1 MSPNQTKELEMPDEV
16 ERELVH
22 TRQITCRAFRLKNG
36 WLEVEATLSDEK
48 GQEVAFRSRP
58 PVQPGSRMHSMSLRL
73 TVDADFLIRDV
84 RVFTL
89 TAPWTMCGGTDD
101 AYRKLIGLRI
111 GPGFTQQM
119 KQRVGGIEGC
129 THVTELVAQAANT
142 YMQASWPDRIAR
154 QMAVA
159 ADPRQWPD
167 QSAVGFV
174 NHCHAWRQ
182 DGATLAQEYPELA
195 PPKE

>member
-1 MSPNQTKELEMPDEV
+1 MTAEA

-36 WLEVEATLSDEK
+36 WLEIEATLNDEK
-48 GQEVAFRSRP
+48 GQQVAFRSRP
-58 PVQPGSRMHSMSLRL
+58 PVQPGSRMHSMSLLL

-84 RVFTL
+84 RAATL
-89 TAPWTMCGGTDD
+89 IAPWTMCGGTDE
-101 AYRKLIGLRI
+101 AYRRLIGLRI
-111 GPGFTQQM
+111 GPGFSQQM
-119 KQRVGGIEGC
+119 KKLVGGIEGC
-129 THVTELVAQAANT
+129 THVTELLAQAANT

-159 ADPRQWPD
+159 DDPRLWPD

-182 DGATLAQEYPELA
+182 DGATLAQEYPELV

>member
-1 MSPNQTKELEMPDEV
+1 MEQVEGHEV
-16 ERELVH
+16 QAEIERELVH

-36 WLEVEATLSDEK
+36 WLEIEATLIDEK

-58 PVQPGSRMHSMSLRL
+58 PVQPGTRMHSMSLLL

-84 RVFTL
+84 RAATL

-101 AYRKLIGLRI
+101 AYRKLVGLRI

-119 KQRVGGIEGC
+119 KKLVGGIEGC
-129 THVTELVAQAANT
+129 THVTELLAQAANT

-159 ADPRQWPD
+159 DDPRQWPD

-182 DGATLAQEYPELA
+182 DGATLAQEYPELV

>member
-1 MSPNQTKELEMPDEV
+1 MSTET

-22 TRQITCRAFRLKNG
+22 TRQITCRAFRLENG
-36 WLEVEATLSDEK
+36 WLEIEATLSDEK
-48 GQEVAFRSRP
+48 GQEVPFRSRP
-58 PVQPGSRMHSMSLRL
+58 PVRPGTRMHSMSLLL

-84 RVFTL
+84 RAATL
-89 TAPWTMCGGTDD
+89 TAPWTPCGGTDE
-101 AYRKLIGLRI
+101 AYRRLIGLRI
-111 GPGFTQQM
+111 GPGFSRQM
-119 KQRVGGIEGC
+119 KKLVGGVEGC

-167 QSAVGFV
+167 RSAVGFV
-174 NHCHAWRQ
+174 NQCHAWRQ
-182 DGATLAQEYPELA
+182 DGETLAREYPELVV
-195 PPKE
+195 PKE

>member
-1 MSPNQTKELEMPDEV
+1 MEKSKVPSET

-36 WLEVEATLSDEK
+36 WLEIEATLSDEK
-48 GQEVAFRSRP
+48 GQSVAFRSRP
-58 PVQPGSRMHSMSLRL
+58 PVQPGAQMHSMAL
-73 TVDADFLIRDV
+73 TLTIDADYLIQDV
-84 RVFTL
+84 RASTL
-89 TAPWTMCGGTDD
+89 IAPWAMCGGTDD
-101 AYRKLIGLRI
+101 AYRRLIGLRI
-111 GPGFTQQM
+111 GPGFSQQV
-119 KQRVGGIEGC
+119 KTLLGGVEGC

-159 ADPRQWPD
+159 SDPRQWPD
-167 QSAVGFV
+167 KSTLGFV
-174 NHCHAWRQ
+174 NHCHAWRR
-182 DGATLAQEYPELA
+182 DGETILQEYPELA

>member
-1 MSPNQTKELEMPDEV
+1 MRQTQPEGNKVPAETG
-16 ERELVH
+16 RELVH

-36 WLEVEATLSDEK
+36 WLEIEATLTDEK
-48 GQEVAFRSRP
+48 AQEVAFRSRP
-58 PVQPGSRMHSMSLRL
+58 PVQPGAHMHSMSLRL

-84 RVFTL
+84 RAATL
-89 TAPWTMCGGTDD
+89 TAPWAACGGTDE

-111 GPGFTQQM
+111 GPGFSQQM
-119 KQRVGGIEGC
+119 KKLVGNVEGC

-142 YMQASWPDRIAR
+142 YMQASWPDRITR
-154 QMAVA
+154 QLAVA

-182 DGATLAQEYPELA
+182 DGETLAREYPELVS
-195 PPKE
+195 PEK

>member
-1 MSPNQTKELEMPDEV
+1 MEQVEGHEV
-16 ERELVH
+16 QAEIERELVH
-22 TRQITCRAFRLKNG
+22 TRQITCHAFRLKNG
-36 WLEVEATLSDEK
+36 WLEIEATLIDEK

-58 PVQPGSRMHSMSLRL
+58 PVQPGTRMHSMSLLL

-84 RVFTL
+84 RAATL

-101 AYRKLIGLRI
+101 AYRKLVGLRI

-119 KQRVGGIEGC
+119 KKLVGGIEGC
-129 THVTELVAQAANT
+129 THVTELLAQAANT

-159 ADPRQWPD
+159 DDPRQWPD

-182 DGATLAQEYPELA
+182 DGATLAQEYPELV